1 MSKRHIRTYRENMN
15 HLNELLQA
23 FRISTED
30 LVANRVGRLGV
41 IQRRKLLWS
50 GTVSIA
56 VAFLFGF
63 LLIAI
68 LYAVAERPLAP
79 IQWMLGSGML
89 AALLIIGIHYF
100 RQTRASVADDRVA
113 CVRGVIRVS
122 RRSKAFYANIAGRS
136 FRLPIFPRH
145 IRAGT
150 EYCVY
155 IVPQTKS
162 VVAVE
167 PA

>member
-1 MSKRHIRTYRENMN
+1 MN
-15 HLNELLQA
+15 HRDELLQA

-30 LVANRVGRLGV
+30 LAANRAGRLGA

-50 GTVSIA
+50 GA
-56 VAFLFGF
+56 VNMAAACLLGF
-63 LLIAI
+63 LLVAL

-79 IQWMLGSGML
+79 IQWILGSAMF
-89 AALLIIGIHYF
+89 AAVLIIGIRYF
-100 RQTRASVADDRVA
+100 WQTRTAVANDRVE

-136 FRLPIFPRH
+136 FRLPIFPRYL
-145 IRAGT
+145 RADM

-155 IVPQTKS
+155 VVSQTQS

>member
-1 MSKRHIRTYRENMN
+1 MN
-15 HLNELLQA
+15 HSDELLQA

-30 LVANRVGRLGV
+30 LEANRVGSLGV
-41 IQRRKLLWS
+41 LQRRALLWS
-50 GTVSIA
+50 GTVNIA
-56 VAFLFGF
+56 VAFLFGC

-79 IQWMLGSGML
+79 IQWILGSGMF
-89 AALLIIGIHYF
+89 AALLIIGIRYF
-100 RQTRASVADDRVA
+100 RQTCAAAADARVE

-122 RRSKAFYANIAGRS
+122 RRSKAFYANIADRS

-145 IRAGT
+145 IRTGT
-150 EYCVY
+150 EYYVY
-155 IVPQTKS
+155 IVPQTQS

-167 PA
+167 PV

>member
-1 MSKRHIRTYRENMN
+1 MN
-15 HLNELLQA
+15 HCDELLQA

-30 LVANRVGRLGV
+30 LAANRVGRLGV
-41 IQRRKLLWS
+41 IQRRALLRS
-50 GTVSIA
+50 GTVSVT
-56 VAFLFGF
+56 VAFLFGL

-79 IQWMLGSGML
+79 IQWILGSGMF
-89 AALLIIGIHYF
+89 AGLLIIGIRYF
-100 RQTRASVADDRVA
+100 RQTRAAVADDRVE
-113 CVRGVIRVS
+113 CMCGVIRVS
-122 RRSKAFYANIAGRS
+122 RRSKTFYANIAGRS

-145 IRAGT
+145 IRVGR
-150 EYCVY
+150 EYHVY
-155 IVPQTKS
+155 IVPQTES